1 VRPNWTH
8 PPATQVFRDFL
19 GAVIKVDKR
28 DIDLKVFLEGTAI
41 CFVTNPVS
49 RKRITNRETA
59 EIFDTVKS
67 VYSVRNSGWTFA
79 YDSERKYYST
89 MNKRSYREYFH
100 DGFVM
105 YI

>member
-1 VRPNWTH
+1 VPELDLPTCD
-8 PPATQVFRDFL
+8 ASVRDFL
-19 GAVIKVDKR
+19 GAVIKVDKH
-28 DIDLKVFLEGTAI
+28 DIDLKVFIKGTAI
-41 CFVTNPVS
+41 SFVNNAVS
-49 RKRITNRETA
+49 QKRITNRETA

-67 VYSVRNSGWTFA
+67 VYSVRNSVCTFA